1 MLEWR
6 ADILNNCNQLNALAI
21 IDSYVPA
28 IEDIPRLPS
37 LTNLTVSS
45 TAWTGVWSE
54 MPSGLARV
62 DLSPFLQPQITCL
75 NFNGNSLDDQ
85 DIVNIGQLKNLQE
98 IYSKGNNLSTV
109 PDLTALYELEVLEIS
124 LDSALNFKPF
134 DVSILLPNP
143 RRLQPFLKAT
153 FKSKLS
159 SGFQSLQQ
167 LKGDLRNVDIH
178 FEFSL
183 AYLNETVFLEPL
195 QSMSVGSIWLNG
207 GNNYKLT

>member
-1 MLEWR
+1 MDWCLVR
-6 ADILNNCNQLNALAI
+6 NAVWI
-21 IDSYVPA
+21 GSCRSQPFPPA
-28 IEDIPRLPS
+28 SNHLFS
-37 LTNLTVSS
+37 
-45 TAWTGVWSE
+45 
-54 MPSGLARV
+54 
-62 DLSPFLQPQITCL
+62 CL

-207 GNNYKLT
+207 GNNYKLS